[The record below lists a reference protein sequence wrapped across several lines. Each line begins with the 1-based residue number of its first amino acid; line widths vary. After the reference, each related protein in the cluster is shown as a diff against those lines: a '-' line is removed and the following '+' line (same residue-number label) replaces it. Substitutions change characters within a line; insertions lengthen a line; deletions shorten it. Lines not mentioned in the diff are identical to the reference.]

1 VRSHRQPIRPLPV
14 VLPPLPDELLSS
26 WINRHAAFIGLS
38 GGRLLR
44 HYNIEVPTVRDLDLS
59 LSRRHAVLLADIL
72 RCSPHLIRNMTQ
84 SRGGRVRSR
93 LVAIRQP
100 PQICRACAHRH
111 AANALTRGT
120 RLRSWME
127 GWRITCPVCGAALE
141 DFRLY
146 MRLFQADPSDALL
159 VQIESS
165 AREGE
170 RIMDRAS
177 RRRRGGMAHTA
188 LMRSLLLPQA
198 PKSGTRVTAAVT
210 PRLLN
215 LVVPESE
222 GFFQR
227 LPPENWPCTARM
239 LPLSMRAP
247 VLAGVAAVSSRP
259 EYWVAKLVSAA
270 APSAQA
276 GLMHCIR
283 SAAFAQRPEP
293 PPKLADIRIL
303 CGNLGTLRSN

>member
-1 VRSHRQPIRPLPV
+1 VI
-14 VLPPLPDELLSS
+14 LPPLVDELLSS
-26 WINRHAAFIGLS
+26 WISRQAAFVGVS
-38 GGRLLR
+38 CGRLLR
-44 HYNIEVPTVRDLDLS
+44 HYTIEVPSVRDLDLS
-59 LSRRHAVLLADIL
+59 LSSRHAALLAQVL

-84 SRGGRVRSR
+84 SRGGRVRGR
-93 LVAIRQP
+93 LVAIGQP
-100 PQICRACAHRH
+100 PQICRTCARRH

-146 MRLFQADPSDALL
+146 TRLFRADPSDALL
-159 VQIESS
+159 VHIENS

-177 RRRRGGMAHTA
+177 RQRCGGIAHAA

-198 PKSGTRVTAAVT
+198 PKSGTRVTAGVT

-239 LPLSMRAP
+239 LPLSVRAP
-247 VLAGVAAVSSRP
+247 VLAGVAVVSSRP
-259 EYWVAKLVSAA
+259 EYWVAELVGAA

-276 GLMHCIR
+276 GLTHFIR
-283 SAAFAQRPEP
+283 PAAVAQRPDP
-293 PPKLADIRIL
+293 SPKLVDIRTI
-303 CGNLGTLRSN
+303 CGNLEILRSN